1 MGTVGRFYL
10 YGVSLSQ
17 HKVYHGLLYLHVPP
31 CLLQPPKE
39 HVFGCER
46 HRTGTGARQSL
57 NPVPGSRA
65 HCQPLISAPR
75 IRTPA
80 ADAAKRGQLQ
90 SPERPLV
97 SNCDAAQEVAVA
109 AAQGRQ
115 QGFATLYGRGDGDA
129 ANCAS
134 LLHEATFSCRH
145 CAELR
150 RRGRRAESEP
160 GSLPTGQAPGK
171 AAGRATSPAI
181 ASKCTRGRPGTRAS
195 TRAGTLHFGPC
206 TLEVTGIA
214 KVSVSVARVSME
226 RWMDGGMHVFVCVC
240 LRCVCVCV
248 FAYSHMICLVK
259 VELGPDRVAGGA
271 LRVDSGGESAE
282 EAGRNAP
289 AVHEAPTD
297 ADDAPWY
304 THAQ

>member
-1 MGTVGRFYL
+1 MPRSGPR
-10 YGVSLSQ
+10 
-17 HKVYHGLLYLHVPP
+17 
-31 CLLQPPKE
+31 
-39 HVFGCER
+39 
-46 HRTGTGARQSL
+46 A
-57 NPVPGSRA
+57 GSRA

-206 TLEVTGIA
+206 TLEVADIA
-214 KVSVSVARVSME
+214 KVGVSVARVSVDGQ
-226 RWMDGGMHVFVCVC
+226 MDGWRDACVC
-240 LRCVCVCV
+240 LCLRVLCVCV
-248 FAYSHMICLVK
+248 HL
-259 VELGPDRVAGGA
+259 
-271 LRVDSGGESAE
+271 
-282 EAGRNAP
+282 
-289 AVHEAPTD
+289 H
-297 ADDAPWY
+297 
-304 THAQ
+304 THI